1 MDRSPPDDPSVAR
14 LATGAQCRRFAKAR
28 LVAMI
33 VLLSPVFSIAQEEVA
48 ISLRATSLS
57 GVEVM
62 IPGPESAAV
71 LVVGFGRSAGPR
83 VRLWRRHIDGLD
95 TAPSVASVLVID
107 DMPRIFRGGLTRK
120 IRSEVSKERQ
130 NTIYVVTEDGDA
142 WRDLAQFDESGG
154 ADEAYVIRFDGK
166 GQICFRHVGPV
177 DDTAASALLAA
188 DCGQGTASGR
198 SETLTD

>member
-14 LATGAQCRRFAKAR
+14 LATGVQCRRFPKAR

-57 GVEVM
+57 GIEVM

-142 WRDLAQFDESGG
+142 WRDLAQLDESDG

-177 DDTAASALLAA
+177 TDTAASALLAA

>member
-14 LATGAQCRRFAKAR
+14 LATGAQCRRFAKAQ

-142 WRDLAQFDESGG
+142 WRDRKRGDS
-154 ADEAYVIRFDGK
+154 
-166 GQICFRHVGPV
+166 P
-177 DDTAASALLAA
+177 TWSSA
-188 DCGQGTASGR
+188 
-198 SETLTD
+198 